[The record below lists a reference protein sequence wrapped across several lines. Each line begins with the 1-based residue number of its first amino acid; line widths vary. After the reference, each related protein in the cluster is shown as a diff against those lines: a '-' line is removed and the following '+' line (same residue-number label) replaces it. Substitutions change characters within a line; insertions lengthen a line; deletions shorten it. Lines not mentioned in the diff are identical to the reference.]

1 MLWAVVLLPLAAGA
15 VAWPVGD
22 ALQRRGRT
30 VGRPLGIA
38 VGSVVALV
46 LPLAVAAAVRP
57 AATTL
62 VWGGG
67 LTLELSAAGVAGVLA
82 VLVPFVAAPVI
93 VFAGYHEDDDGAPRL
108 LGLMAAFVGSM
119 QLLVLAADLLGL
131 LIAWELV
138 GALSWSLIGVRWR
151 DMDNPRRAAH
161 AFNATRLGG
170 IGLVL
175 AAGAAF
181 AGTGSLSYAALG
193 ELPGPWLD
201 VVAGGVLVAA
211 AAKSAQ
217 LPFAPWLY
225 SAMAGPTPVSALLH
239 SATMVAAGAYALIRL
254 EPVLAA
260 TGWFGS
266 ATVAVGLATALAGG
280 VTAAV
285 EDHGKRALAAST
297 SSQYGLMFVAVGAGV
312 PAAAAAHL
320 VAHALFKAL
329 LFLGMGVGIH
339 AVGDPDVHRMRLGRA
354 LPRVAG
360 AFAVGSLA
368 LAAVPPLGGA
378 WTKDAVVAAGFHASA
393 WVGGLTLVAGF
404 LSAIYATRL
413 YLLAFGR
420 RGAPH
425 PVDGRLHAP
434 AAVETAVLW
443 VFALASVLLGLL
455 WLPGGADAVRRLTGF
470 EVTEAALWELA
481 VAVALVAFAVG
492 WVAVQVRRTGAAVFG
507 LPPGVR
513 HRIGGWYGLPEATR
527 VVVVDPFLLL
537 CRRLGQVDD
546 VAVDGA
552 VGAVAGTA
560 RRASA
565 LLSRWAELGV
575 DGAVALIAGGT
586 GLASRTSARADD
598 RRVDGAVEGL
608 AATVG
613 DAGRRARGLQTG
625 LAHHYYLL
633 MAVGVV
639 VLAATVAIW
648 R

>member
-1 MLWAVVLLPLAAGA
+1 MLWAVVLVPLAAGA
-15 VAWPVGD
+15 VAWPVGG
-22 ALQRRGRT
+22 ALQRRGHT
-30 VGRPLGIA
+30 VRRPLGIA
-38 VGSVVALV
+38 VGSVVALL
-46 LPLAVAAAVRP
+46 LPLAAVAAGRQ

-82 VLVPFVAAPVI
+82 VLVPLVAAPVA
-93 VFAGYHEDDDGAPRL
+93 VYAGYHEDEDGAPRL

-119 QLLVLAADLLGL
+119 ELLVLAADLLSL

-151 DMDNPRRAAH
+151 DVDNPRRAAH
-161 AFNATRLGG
+161 AFNATRSAG

-181 AGTGSLSYAALG
+181 AGTGSLSYDTLG
-193 ELPGPWLD
+193 ALPGPLLD
-201 VVAGGVLVAA
+201 LVAAGVLVAA

-254 EPVLAA
+254 QPALAA
-260 TGWFGS
+260 TGWFGP
-266 ATVAVGLATALAGG
+266 ATIAVGLTTALAGG
-280 VTAAV
+280 VAAAV
-285 EDHGKRALAAST
+285 EDHGKRVLAAST
-297 SSQYGLMFVAVGAGV
+297 SAQYGLMFVAVGAGA
-312 PAAAAAHL
+312 PGAAAVHL
-320 VAHALFKAL
+320 VAHAVFKAL

-339 AVGDPDVHRMRLGRA
+339 AVGDPDIHRMRLGRA
-354 LPRVAG
+354 LPRVAA
-360 AFAVGSLA
+360 AFAVGTLA

-413 YLLAFGR
+413 FLLAFGR
-420 RGAPH
+420 PDKPR
-425 PVDGRLHAP
+425 PVDGRLHTP
-434 AAVETAVLW
+434 ATVETAVLW
-443 VFALASVLLGLL
+443 VLALASVLLGLL
-455 WLPGGADAVRRLTGF
+455 WLPGGADAVTRLTGF
-470 EVTEAALWELA
+470 EVPEAALWELA
-481 VAVALVAFAVG
+481 VAVALVAVAAG
-492 WVAVQVRRTGAAVFG
+492 WVTVQVRRTGAATLG

-537 CRRLGQVDD
+537 CRRLGQIDA

-560 RRASA
+560 RRTSRA
-565 LLSRWAELGV
+565 LSRWAELGV
-575 DGAVALIAGGT
+575 DGTVALIAATT
-586 GLASRTSARADD
+586 GRASQTSARADD

-608 AATVG
+608 AAGIG

>member
-1 MLWAVVLLPLAAGA
+1 MVLLPLAAGA
-15 VAWPVGD
+15 VAWPVGG
-22 ALQRRGRT
+22 ALQRRGHA
-30 VGRPLGIA
+30 VGRPLGVA
-38 VGSVVALV
+38 VGSVVALL

-67 LTLELSAAGVAGVLA
+67 LMLELSAAGVAGVLA

-93 VFAGYHEDDDGAPRL
+93 VFAGYHEDEDGAPRL

-138 GALSWSLIGVRWR
+138 GALSWSLIGVGWR

-193 ELPGPWLD
+193 ELSGPLLD

-260 TGWFGS
+260 TDWFGP
-266 ATVAVGLATALAGG
+266 ATVVLGLATALAGG
-280 VTAAV
+280 ATAAV

-312 PAAAAAHL
+312 PGAAAAHL

-329 LFLGMGVGIH
+329 LFLGVGVGIH
-339 AVGDPDVHRMRLGRA
+339 AVGDPDIHRMRLGRA

-413 YLLAFGR
+413 FLLAFGR
-420 RGAPH
+420 RDVPR
-425 PVDGRLHAP
+425 PVADGRLHAP

-455 WLPGGADAVRRLTGF
+455 WLPGGAGAVRRLTGF
-470 EVTEAALWELA
+470 EVPEAALWELV
-481 VAVALVAFAVG
+481 VAVALISAAAG
-492 WVAVQVRRTGAAVFG
+492 WVAVQVRRTGAATLG

-513 HRIGGWYGLPEATR
+513 HRIAGWYGLPEATR
-527 VVVVDPFLLL
+527 VVVVDPFLRL

-552 VGAVAGTA
+552 VGAVAGAA

-575 DGAVALIAGGT
+575 DGAVRLIAGAA
-586 GLASRTSARADD
+586 GLASRTSAVADD

-608 AATVG
+608 AAAVG

-625 LAHHYYLL
+625 LSHHYYLL
-633 MAVGVV
+633 MTVGVV
-639 VLAATVAIW
+639 VLVATVAIW